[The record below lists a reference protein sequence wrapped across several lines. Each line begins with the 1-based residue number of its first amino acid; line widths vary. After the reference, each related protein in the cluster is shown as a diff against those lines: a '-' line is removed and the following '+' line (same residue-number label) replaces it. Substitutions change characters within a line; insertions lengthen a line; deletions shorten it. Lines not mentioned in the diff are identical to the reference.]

1 MARPRSIRAA
11 RNRVA
16 PRRIAILRAALLAA
30 VLSGAGAALAPVA
43 PAGAA
48 GPETPAATPPPA
60 PGSAAAEAER
70 IRIEAATKALDAEL
84 AAGEDPH
91 IMALRGM
98 LAKNPEDVGALV
110 AMGDVYVKRR
120 EYEKARGYYLRAS
133 QVAPANLEARTHLGT
148 TAYFLGHT
156 DEALHHYEEALAL
169 DPDYTVA
176 LFEMGAVLRYGKKDL
191 PAAVATW
198 EHFLRLDPKAP
209 EADRIRDLVA
219 EAKAMIAKGQVPAPA
234 PAAPAH
240 PFVPATAPWP
250 GQGADGAK

>member
-1 MARPRSIRAA
+1 MARPRTIRAA
-11 RNRVA
+11 RTRVA
-16 PRRIAILRAALLAA
+16 PFPAALL
-30 VLSGAGAALAPVA
+30 VAALTAAGVALPPTA

-48 GPETPAATPPPA
+48 GPEAPTAAAAPA

-70 IRIEAATKALDAEL
+70 IRIDAATKALDAEL
-84 AAGEDPH
+84 SAGEDPH

-98 LAKNPEDVGALV
+98 LTRNPNDAGALL
-110 AMGDVYVKRR
+110 AMGDLYVKRR
-120 EYEKARGYYLRAS
+120 EYEKARGYYLRAA
-133 QVAPANLEARTHLGT
+133 QVEPANLQARTHLGT

-198 EHFLRLDPKAP
+198 EHFLRLDPDAP
-209 EADRIRDLVA
+209 EAARIRDLVA
-219 EAKAMIAKGQVPAPA
+219 EAKALIANGHAPAPE
-234 PAAPAH
+234 PAAPAQ
-240 PFVPATAPWP
+240 PFEPATAPWP
-250 GQGADGAK
+250 GQGGDGAH